1 MPSGMPNSGQDQ
13 FRSPRE
19 KDLADLYRLDHEA
32 FGETDGYTHL
42 VLRQLFD
49 AHRRDFLLL
58 KRDGVLC
65 GYALPVLGARED
77 HACLLALAVLPEF
90 QGQGCG
96 RSLLNAAVQQV
107 REAGARRMELAVR
120 EENHAAR
127 GLYKKYGFRDGELL
141 TDYYGPGNHRF
152 SMSYTMD

>member
-1 MPSGMPNSGQDQ
+1 MSTSGQDQ

-58 KRDGVLC
+58 ERDGFLC
-65 GYALPVLGARED
+65 GYALPVLVAQENY
-77 HACLLALAVLPEF
+77 ACLLALAVLPEF

-107 REAGARRMELAVR
+107 REAGARRMELVVR
-120 EENHAAR
+120 EKNHVAR
-127 GLYKKYGFRDGELL
+127 ALYKSYGFQDGELL

-152 SMSYTMD
+152 SMRYIMD